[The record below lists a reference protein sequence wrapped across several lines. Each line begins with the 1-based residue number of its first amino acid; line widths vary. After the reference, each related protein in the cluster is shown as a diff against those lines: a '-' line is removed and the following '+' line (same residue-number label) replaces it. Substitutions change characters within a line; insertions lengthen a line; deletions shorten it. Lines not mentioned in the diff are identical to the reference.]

1 MMVLIV
7 GIVSI
12 HCYPIEML
20 QDELGVKE
28 KRSAT
33 DSESTVIFS
42 NAARNLLL
50 DIDITLNK
58 GLFGVFSLA
67 GELTK
72 EEFYTPEVKL

>member
-20 QDELGVKE
+20 QNELGVKE

-33 DSESTVIFS
+33 DSESTVILS

-50 DIDITLNK
+50 DITLNK

-72 EEFYTPEVKL
+72 EELYTPEVKL

>member
-1 MMVLIV
+1 
-7 GIVSI
+7 
-12 HCYPIEML
+12 ML
-20 QDELGVKE
+20 QNELGVKE

-33 DSESTVIFS
+33 DSESTVILS

-50 DIDITLNK
+50 DITLNK

-72 EEFYTPEVKL
+72 EELYTPEVKL